1 MINNRVVKG
10 GFKTSALL
18 MLALTGCQTV
28 TTNLSVPSERVP
40 YVQLPIFIGKAPT
53 VDDLQSYHWQLSGV
67 NTYPNSTNPPP
78 SDHLKP
84 QIDNHKVTLDF
95 TQNRISYSVGCNQ
108 LSSGYRLQGDKLQA
122 STNAVSTLMDC
133 GSLQQSETWLAQQMQ
148 SQSQLSVMIMSWQ
161 THAMLQQTLADG
173 TGLIWEG
180 ILKPE
185 VKYGKGETVFLEVK
199 PKWQYCDNVTDRKC
213 LEVRHI
219 NYDTQGL
226 KTAVGQWHLLD
237 VPIMGYR
244 HDESAQRVLR
254 LTRYRTPPTDT
265 KGYGSLYKLDSVI
278 ETKTL
283 AK

>member
-28 TTNLSVPSERVP
+28 NTNPSAPSERVP
-40 YVQLPIFIGKAPT
+40 YVQLPIFIGSNPT
-53 VDDLQSYHWQLSGV
+53 TNSLQSYDWQL
-67 NTYPNSTNPPP
+67 NNINSTDPITWNG
-78 SDHLKP
+78 SYL
-84 QIDNHKVTLDF
+84 QTQNGKVTLNF
-95 TQNRISYSVGCNQ
+95 NQNHITYNVGCNQ
-108 LSSGYRLQGDKLQA
+108 LSNQYSLSKNTMQPIGTGI
-122 STNAVSTLMDC
+122 STLMGC
-133 GSLQQSETWLAQQMQ
+133 GELQAREQWLAKQMQ
-148 SQSQLSVMIMSWQ
+148 SPSELQIMETQVDAVLSQ
-161 THAMLQQTLADG
+161 TTADG
-173 TGLIWEG
+173 SWLQWVGK
-180 ILKPE
+180 LKPE

-213 LEVRHI
+213 LEVRDIH
-219 NYDTQGL
+219 YDTQGL

-237 VPIMGYR
+237 APIMGYR

-265 KGYGSLYKLDSVI
+265 KGYGNLYQLESVS

-283 AK
+283 VK

>member
-1 MINNRVVKG
+1 MINNQVKG

-28 TTNLSVPSERVP
+28 HTNPSAPIERVP
-40 YVQLPIFIGKAPT
+40 YVQLPIFIGSTPT
-53 VDDLQSYHWQLSGV
+53 TNSLQSYDWQL
-67 NTYPNSTNPPP
+67 NNINSTDPITWNG
-78 SDHLKP
+78 SYL
-84 QIDNHKVTLDF
+84 QTQNGKVTLNF
-95 TQNRISYSVGCNQ
+95 NQNHITYNVGCNQ
-108 LSSGYRLQGDKLQA
+108 LSNQYSLSKNTMQPIGTGI
-122 STNAVSTLMDC
+122 STLMGC
-133 GSLQQSETWLAQQMQ
+133 GELQAREQWLAKQMQ
-148 SQSQLSVMIMSWQ
+148 SPSELQIMETQVDAVLSQ
-161 THAMLQQTLADG
+161 TTADG
-173 TGLIWEG
+173 SWLQWVGK
-180 ILKPE
+180 LKPE

-213 LEVRHI
+213 LEVRDI

-226 KTAVGQWHLLD
+226 KTAVGQWYLLD
-237 VPIMGYR
+237 APIMGYR

-265 KGYGSLYKLDSVI
+265 KGYGKLYKLDSVI

>member
-1 MINNRVVKG
+1 MIKNRVVKG

-28 TTNLSVPSERVP
+28 NTNPSAPSERVP
-40 YVQLPIFIGKAPT
+40 YVQLPIFIGSIPT
-53 VDDLQSYHWQLSGV
+53 TNSLQSYDWQL
-67 NTYPNSTNPPP
+67 NNINSTDPITWNG
-78 SDHLKP
+78 SYL
-84 QIDNHKVTLDF
+84 QTQNGKVTLNF
-95 TQNRISYSVGCNQ
+95 NQNHITYSVGCNQ
-108 LSSGYRLQGDKLQA
+108 LSNQYSLSKNTMQPIGTGI
-122 STNAVSTLMDC
+122 STLMGC
-133 GSLQQSETWLAQQMQ
+133 GELQAREQWLAKQMQ
-148 SQSQLSVMIMSWQ
+148 SPSELQIMETQVDAVLSQ
-161 THAMLQQTLADG
+161 TTADG
-173 TGLIWEG
+173 SWLQWVGK
-180 ILKPE
+180 LKPE

-199 PKWQYCDNVTDRKC
+199 PKWQYCGNVTDRKC
-213 LEVRHI
+213 LEVRDI

-237 VPIMGYR
+237 EPIINYR

-265 KGYGSLYKLDSVI
+265 KGYGNLYQLDSVI

>member
-1 MINNRVVKG
+1 MINNQVKG

-28 TTNLSVPSERVP
+28 NTNPSAPSERVP
-40 YVQLPIFIGKAPT
+40 YVQLPIFIGSIPT
-53 VDDLQSYHWQLSGV
+53 TNSLQSYDWQL
-67 NTYPNSTNPPP
+67 NNINSTDPITWNG
-78 SDHLKP
+78 SYL
-84 QIDNHKVTLDF
+84 Q
-95 TQNRISYSVGCNQ
+95 TQNGKITLNFNQNHITYNVGCNQ
-108 LSSGYRLQGDKLQA
+108 LSNQYSLSKNTMQPIGTGI
-122 STNAVSTLMDC
+122 STLMGC
-133 GSLQQSETWLAQQMQ
+133 GELQAREQWLAKQMQ
-148 SQSQLSVMIMSWQ
+148 SPSELQIMETQVDAVLSQ
-161 THAMLQQTLADG
+161 TTADG
-173 TGLIWEG
+173 SWLQWVGK
-180 ILKPE
+180 LKPE

-213 LEVRHI
+213 LEVRDI

-226 KTAVGQWHLLD
+226 KTAVGQWYLLD
-237 VPIMGYR
+237 APIMGYR

-265 KGYGSLYKLDSVI
+265 KGYGNLYQLDSVI

>member
-1 MINNRVVKG
+1 MIKNRVVKG

-28 TTNLSVPSERVP
+28 NTNPSAPSERVP
-40 YVQLPIFIGKAPT
+40 YVQLPIFIGSIPT
-53 VDDLQSYHWQLSGV
+53 TNSLQSYDWQL
-67 NTYPNSTNPPP
+67 NNINSTDPITWNG
-78 SDHLKP
+78 SYL
-84 QIDNHKVTLDF
+84 QTQNGKVTLNF
-95 TQNRISYSVGCNQ
+95 NQNHITYSVGCNQ
-108 LSSGYRLQGDKLQA
+108 LSNQYSLSKNTMQPIGTGI
-122 STNAVSTLMDC
+122 STLMGC
-133 GSLQQSETWLAQQMQ
+133 GELQAREQWLAKQMQ
-148 SQSQLSVMIMSWQ
+148 SPSELQIMETQVNAVLSQ
-161 THAMLQQTLADG
+161 TTADG
-173 TGLIWEG
+173 SWLQWVGK
-180 ILKPE
+180 LKPE

-199 PKWQYCDNVTDRKC
+199 PKWQYCGNVTDRKC
-213 LEVRHI
+213 LEVRDI

-237 VPIMGYR
+237 EPIINYR

-265 KGYGSLYKLDSVI
+265 KGYGNLYQLDSVI

>member
-1 MINNRVVKG
+1 MINKQVKG

-28 TTNLSVPSERVP
+28 HTNPSAPIERVP
-40 YVQLPIFIGKAPT
+40 YVQLPIFIGSTPT
-53 VDDLQSYHWQLSGV
+53 TNSLQSYDWQL
-67 NTYPNSTNPPP
+67 NNINSTDPITWNG
-78 SDHLKP
+78 SYL
-84 QIDNHKVTLDF
+84 Q
-95 TQNRISYSVGCNQ
+95 TQNGKITLNFNQNHITYNVGCNQ
-108 LSSGYRLQGDKLQA
+108 LSNQYSLSKNTMQPIGTGI
-122 STNAVSTLMDC
+122 STLMGC
-133 GSLQQSETWLAQQMQ
+133 GELQAREQWLAKQMQ
-148 SQSQLSVMIMSWQ
+148 SPSELQIMETQVDAVLSQ
-161 THAMLQQTLADG
+161 TTADG
-173 TGLIWEG
+173 SWLQWVGK
-180 ILKPE
+180 LKPE

-213 LEVRHI
+213 LEVRDI

-237 VPIMGYR
+237 APIMGYR

-265 KGYGSLYKLDSVI
+265 KGYGNLYQLDSVI

>member
-1 MINNRVVKG
+1 
-10 GFKTSALL
+10 

-28 TTNLSVPSERVP
+28 NTNPSVPSERVP
-40 YVQLPIFIGKAPT
+40 DAQPAIFIGKAPT

-67 NTYPNSTNPPP
+67 NAYPNSTNPPP

-122 STNAVSTLMDC
+122 STNAVTTLMGC
-133 GSLQQSETWLAQQMQ
+133 GSLQQSETWLAKQMQ

-173 TGLIWEG
+173 TALIWDG

-213 LEVRHI
+213 LEVRDI

-237 VPIMGYR
+237 APIINYR
-244 HDESAQRVLR
+244 HNESAQRVLR

-265 KGYGSLYKLDSVI
+265 KGYGNLYQLDSVI
-278 ETKTL
+278 ETQFI
-283 AK
+283 AN

>member
-1 MINNRVVKG
+1 MINNQVKG

-28 TTNLSVPSERVP
+28 HTNPSAPIERVP
-40 YVQLPIFIGKAPT
+40 YVQLPIFIGSTPT
-53 VDDLQSYHWQLSGV
+53 TNSLQSYDWQL
-67 NTYPNSTNPPP
+67 NNINSTDPITWNG
-78 SDHLKP
+78 SYL
-84 QIDNHKVTLDF
+84 Q
-95 TQNRISYSVGCNQ
+95 TQNGKITLNFNQNHITYSVGCNQ
-108 LSSGYRLQGDKLQA
+108 LSNQYSLSKNTMQPIGTGI
-122 STNAVSTLMDC
+122 STLMGC
-133 GSLQQSETWLAQQMQ
+133 GELQAREQWLAKQMQ
-148 SQSQLSVMIMSWQ
+148 SPSELQIMETQVDAVLSQ
-161 THAMLQQTLADG
+161 TTADG
-173 TGLIWEG
+173 SWLQWVGK
-180 ILKPE
+180 LKPE

-199 PKWQYCDNVTDRKC
+199 PKWQYCDNVTDKKC
-213 LEVRHI
+213 LEVRDI

-237 VPIMGYR
+237 APIMGYR

-265 KGYGSLYKLDSVI
+265 KGYGKLYKLDSVI

>member
-1 MINNRVVKG
+1 MINNQVKG
-10 GFKTSALL
+10 SFKTSALL

-28 TTNLSVPSERVP
+28 NTNPSAPSERVP
-40 YVQLPIFIGKAPT
+40 YVQLPIFIGSIPT
-53 VDDLQSYHWQLSGV
+53 TNSLQSYDWQL
-67 NTYPNSTNPPP
+67 NNINSTDPITWNG
-78 SDHLKP
+78 SYL
-84 QIDNHKVTLDF
+84 QTQNGKVTLNF
-95 TQNRISYSVGCNQ
+95 NQNHITYNVGCNQ
-108 LSSGYRLQGDKLQA
+108 LSNQYSLSKNTMQPIGTGI
-122 STNAVSTLMDC
+122 STLMGC
-133 GSLQQSETWLAQQMQ
+133 GELQAREQWLAKQMQ
-148 SQSQLSVMIMSWQ
+148 SPSELQIMETQVDAVLWQ
-161 THAMLQQTLADG
+161 TTADG
-173 TGLIWEG
+173 SSLQWVGK
-180 ILKPE
+180 LKPE

-213 LEVRHI
+213 LEVRDI

-237 VPIMGYR
+237 APIINYR

-265 KGYGSLYKLDSVI
+265 KGYGNLYKLDSVI